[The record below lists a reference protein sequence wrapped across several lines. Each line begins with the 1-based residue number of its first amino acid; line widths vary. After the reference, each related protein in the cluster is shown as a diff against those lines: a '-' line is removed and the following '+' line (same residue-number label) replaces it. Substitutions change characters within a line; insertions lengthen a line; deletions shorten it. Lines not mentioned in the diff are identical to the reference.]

1 MGPSGWNGGSC
12 HGRSLEHVRANS
24 FVTRARLSV
33 MVDTSLYVMLR
44 IVHLLVAGVWAGW
57 TVFMAALVVPA
68 ARDGRLGADA
78 LGWVTGRFARF
89 SQVAPVVM
97 LLTGGYMIGQGFSGV
112 SLLESFRG
120 TLVLAMVVLWL
131 VLSAL
136 TNVSSRRL
144 VGSVESA
151 GAGRA
156 ASDTSMLFSL
166 AAVVA
171 LALLLVGGWL

>member
-1 MGPSGWNGGSC
+1 M
-12 HGRSLEHVRANS
+12 V
-24 FVTRARLSV
+24 SV
-33 MVDTSLYVMLR
+33 SPYLTMR

-57 TVFMAALVVPA
+57 IAFMAALVVPA

-78 LGWVTGRFARF
+78 LGWMTGRFSRF

-97 LLTGGYMIGQGFSGV
+97 LLTGGYMAGQAYSGV
-112 SLLESFRG
+112 SLLGNFRG
-120 TLVLAMVVLWL
+120 NLVLAMVVLWL

-144 VGSVESA
+144 VGSVESV
-151 GAGRA
+151 GAERA
-156 ASDTSMLFSL
+156 ANDASMPFY
-166 AAVVA
+166 AATVVA